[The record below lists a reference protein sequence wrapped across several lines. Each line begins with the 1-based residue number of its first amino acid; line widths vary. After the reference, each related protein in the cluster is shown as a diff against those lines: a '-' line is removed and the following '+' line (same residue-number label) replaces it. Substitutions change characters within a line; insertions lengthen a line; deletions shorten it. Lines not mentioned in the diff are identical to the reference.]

1 MLLAFLLFFLFAA
14 VGISRLGIF
23 EEGMRM
29 RLESKQAEHGLRK
42 RHPVRSG
49 ILLLLLPT
57 GRIIVLRRVILSVYR
72 RRRTLFTQGGTFEHA
87 AAVMIDVGNPVKM
100 AGIVLPQHGIDTLYF
115 EITYESLLRRS
126 GSQGFRNSL
135 SEFLRR
141 RVSLH
146 SALMHADLA
155 LQSRQPGTLADAA
168 GLDTQTDP
176 VTFFV
181 RSCVNQPGVIPAR
194 SLTADLFEG
203 NAIQSQ
209 HGLEFPERQKTV
221 LLQNAFYDACNLP
234 LQIGGFVVD
243 RRERLTVGVILFLG
257 RMQAILAF

>member
-1 MLLAFLLFFLFAA
+1 
-14 VGISRLGIF
+14 
-23 EEGMRM
+23 
-29 RLESKQAEHGLRK
+29 
-42 RHPVRSG
+42 
-49 ILLLLLPT
+49 
-57 GRIIVLRRVILSVYR
+57 
-72 RRRTLFTQGGTFEHA
+72 
-87 AAVMIDVGNPVKM
+87 
-100 AGIVLPQHGIDTLYF
+100 
-115 EITYESLLRRS
+115 
-126 GSQGFRNSL
+126 
-135 SEFLRR
+135 
-141 RVSLH
+141 
-146 SALMHADLA
+146 MHADLA